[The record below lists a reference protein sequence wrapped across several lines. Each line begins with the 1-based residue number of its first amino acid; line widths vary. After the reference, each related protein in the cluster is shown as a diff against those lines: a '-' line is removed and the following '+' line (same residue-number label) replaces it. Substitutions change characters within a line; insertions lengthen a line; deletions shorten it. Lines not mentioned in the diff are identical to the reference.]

1 LNAAASTFS
10 NQKKELKHI
19 AGDAVQNNLVL
30 IIVPLFAL
38 LALAI
43 ILQEAEQTP
52 WVNVVIPIFAGM
64 LTGNASASVGLMS
77 MSNTMASF
85 APIYGIGLAIGLL
98 VMFTLRTSG
107 AGAEFGLAAWK
118 LPTIRGSCAICGP
131 VSAKS
136 PAVFD
141 IPLF

>member
-1 LNAAASTFS
+1 LTFKRFYKCSAACPTFS
-10 NQKKELKHI
+10 NLKKVVRKNM

-43 ILQEAEQTP
+43 IF
-52 WVNVVIPIFAGM
+52 VVIPIFAGM
-64 LTGNASASVGLMS
+64 VGSGSASVGLVS

-98 VMFTLRTSG
+98 VMF
-107 AGAEFGLAAWK
+107 FGLAAWFAG
-118 LPTIRGSCAICGP
+118 R
-131 VSAKS
+131 
-136 PAVFD
+136 
-141 IPLF
+141 